1 MTKKELKKNIYRKLS
16 VLVTFKKLMFFSKK
30 KRFLRVNCVK
40 TTLLIKKPLF
50 NQKNSLWRKNINQ
63 LFFNHLNTVNLLFL

>member
-16 VLVTFKKLMFFSKK
+16 VLLTFKKLMFFSKK

-40 TTLLIKKPLF
+40 TTLLIKKSLF
-50 NQKNSLWRKNINQ
+50 NQKNSL
-63 LFFNHLNTVNLLFL
+63 